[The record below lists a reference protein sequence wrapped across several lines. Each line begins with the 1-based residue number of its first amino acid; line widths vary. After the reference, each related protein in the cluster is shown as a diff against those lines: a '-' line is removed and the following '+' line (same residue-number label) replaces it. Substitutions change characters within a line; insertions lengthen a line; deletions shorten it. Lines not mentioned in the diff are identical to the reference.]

1 MALNTPA
8 WWYKRGAEGAPWWR
22 PALWPLSLVWRA
34 VNDAKR
40 AKAKPYRSKLFV
52 ISVGNLTLG
61 GSGKTPITAEI
72 LRLLDGAVGLS
83 KGYGGTLDGPVR
95 VDPAS
100 HTASEVGD
108 EPLMLARRTPFMIAK
123 DRAAGLKA
131 LEGQTQIAVVDDAH
145 QNLQIAKDLHVLVV
159 DGDTRNGA
167 WPFGDGGICPYGPL
181 RESFGEGLA
190 RADIVVLWMPDG
202 SAPDASLL
210 DLLSSRPVFVARLVP
225 QPPALTGPVYGFAG
239 IAKPWKFEATLKALG
254 LTIAGFEG
262 FPDHA
267 ALSEDTLNRLAAKA
281 GDAPLI
287 TTEKDWIKLSPA
299 WRARITPLPIAAR
312 FDDEE
317 GFKSALLTALDKAGF
332 KR

>member
-1 MALNTPA
+1 MTLKTPA
-8 WWYKRGAEGAPWWR
+8 WWYKRGAQGAPWWR
-22 PALWPLSLVWRA
+22 PALWPLSLIWRA

-40 AKAKPYRSKLFV
+40 AKATPYRSKLFV

-72 LRLLDGAVGLS
+72 LRLLSGAIGLS
-83 KGYGGTLDGPVR
+83 KGYGGTLAGPVR
-95 VDPAS
+95 VDPTT
-100 HTASEVGD
+100 HTATEVGD
-108 EPLMLARRTPFMIAK
+108 EPLMLAQHAPFMIAK

-131 LEGQTQIAVVDDAH
+131 LEDQAKVAVVDDAH

-181 RESFGEGLA
+181 REPFAEGLA

-202 SAPDASLL
+202 SAPDTGLL
-210 DLLSSRPVFVARLVP
+210 DQLSSRPLFVARLVP
-225 QPPALTGPVYGFAG
+225 QVPALTGPVYGFAG
-239 IAKPWKFEATLKALG
+239 IAKPWKFEATLKSLG
-254 LTIAGFEG
+254 LTVIGFDG

-267 ALSEDTLNRLAAKA
+267 ALSEGTLNRLANTA
-281 GDAPLI
+281 GDAQLV
-287 TTEKDWIKLSPA
+287 TTEKDWIKLSPD
-299 WRARITPLPIAAR
+299 WRTRITPLPIGAR

-317 GFKSALLTALDKAGF
+317 GFKSALLTALDKNGF